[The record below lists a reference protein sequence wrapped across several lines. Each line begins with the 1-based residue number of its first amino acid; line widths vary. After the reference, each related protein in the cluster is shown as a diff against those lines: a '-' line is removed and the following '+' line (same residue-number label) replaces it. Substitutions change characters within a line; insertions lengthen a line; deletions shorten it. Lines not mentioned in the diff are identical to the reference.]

1 MAQRREG
8 NWYTQEM
15 LTLIADCFGRNILF
29 PLRDDLTELRGGSLP
44 DNTIY
49 LPYKGVSR
57 HHFTLNKQD
66 SKWILRDLG
75 SKNGTM
81 LNGKL
86 ITEASIKT
94 GDVIQAGIIQLLVK
108 PAREEV
114 QPLQL
119 SETQSLRHDP
129 ETDRVGHVP
138 VSEEEHIFTF
148 HQLRFPEGFIPGKS
162 AAMGNVFQKLQA
174 IADSDVN
181 VLLIG
186 ETGVGKEMF
195 AQTLHQSSKRSQGPF
210 VAVNC
215 AAIPADLAEAE
226 LFGIGEKVATD
237 VSARKGKILL
247 AHQGTLF
254 LDELSSFPE
263 SLQAKILRTI
273 EDHAIYPVGEHKA
286 QISNFR
292 LISATNQNPK
302 DLIEKGKLR
311 EDLYHRIATVEI
323 QIPALRERKGDLEL
337 LIMGLLQNLSR
348 NEGKYIPGISQ
359 PLFAALHGYS
369 YPGNVRELRNILSAM
384 VALAHPGE
392 VLDLHLLPEKVRDR
406 NLKEDMD
413 NILQED
419 LGKDSIHL
427 HETIDEVTRKL
438 IQHALKLHQGNITRA
453 AQYLNVTPFG
463 MRKMMKRLSIS
474 KDHPQ

>member
-1 MAQRREG
+1 
-8 NWYTQEM
+8 M
-15 LTLIADCFGRNILF
+15 LTLIADCFGRSILF
-29 PLRDDLTELRGGSLP
+29 PLREDLTELRGGSLP

-57 HHFTLNKQD
+57 HHFSITRQD

-81 LNGKL
+81 LNGKQ
-86 ITEASIKT
+86 ITEATIKT
-94 GDVIQAGIIQLLVK
+94 GDMIQAGIIQLAVK
-108 PAREEV
+108 SAREEV
-114 QPLQL
+114 QPLKL
-119 SETQSLRHDP
+119 SDTQSLRRDP

-138 VSEEEHIFTF
+138 VGTEEQIFSF
-148 HQLRFPEGFIPGKS
+148 QKLRFPEGFIPGKS
-162 AAMGNVFQKLQA
+162 AAMENAFQKVQA

-195 AQTLHQSSKRSQGPF
+195 AQTLHQSGKRAKGPF

-237 VSARKGKILL
+237 VNARKGKMLL

-254 LDELSSFPE
+254 LDELSSFSE
-263 SLQAKILRTI
+263 GLQAKILRAI
-273 EDHAIYPVGEHKA
+273 EDHAIYPVGEHRA
-286 QISNFR
+286 HVSDFR
-292 LISATNQNPK
+292 LIAATNQNPK
-302 DLIEKGKLR
+302 ELIGKGKLR

-323 QIPALRERKGDLEL
+323 QIPPLRERKGDLEL
-337 LIMGLLQNLSR
+337 LIMGLLQNLSKK
-348 NEGKYIPGISQ
+348 EGKYIAGISQ
-359 PLFAALHGYS
+359 PLFASLHEYS

-392 VLDLHLLPEKVRDR
+392 VLDLQLLPEKVRDR
-406 NLKEDMD
+406 N
-413 NILQED
+413 IQED
-419 LGKDSIHL
+419 VDHVIQSDREKGSIHL

-438 IQHALKLHQGNITRA
+438 ILHALKLHQGNITKA
-453 AQYLNVTPFG
+453 ARYLNVTPFG
-463 MRKMMKRLSIS
+463 MRKMMKRLGINPS
-474 KDHPQ
+474 

>member
-1 MAQRREG
+1 M
-8 NWYTQEM
+8 
-15 LTLIADCFGRNILF
+15 F
-29 PLRDDLTELRGGSLP
+29 PLREDLKEVRGGSLP

-57 HHFTLNKQD
+57 HHFTISKQGA
-66 SKWILRDLG
+66 KWILRDLG

-81 LNGKL
+81 LNGKV

-94 GDVIQAGIIQLLVK
+94 GDIIQAGIIQLTVK
-108 PAREEV
+108 TAKEEV

-119 SETQSLRHDP
+119 SETQSLRRDP

-138 VSEEEHIFTF
+138 VGEEEHIFSF
-148 HQLRFPEGFIPGKS
+148 QQLQFPEGFIPGKS
-162 AAMGNVFQKLQA
+162 VAMENAFQKLQA
-174 IADSDVN
+174 IAESDVN
-181 VLLIG
+181 VLFIG

-195 AQTLHQSSKRSQGPF
+195 AQTLHQSGKRAKGPF

-226 LFGIGEKVATD
+226 LFGIGEKVATN
-237 VSARKGKILL
+237 VSGRKGKMLL

-263 SLQAKILRTI
+263 GLQAKILRAI
-273 EDHAIYPVGEHKA
+273 EDHAIYPVGEHRP
-286 QISNFR
+286 QISDFR

-302 DLIEKGKLR
+302 ELIPKGKLR

-323 QIPALRERKGDLEL
+323 QIPALRDRKGDLEL
-337 LIMGLLQNLSR
+337 LIMGLLQNLSKK
-348 NEGKYIPGISQ
+348 EGKYIPGISQ
-359 PLFAALHGYS
+359 PLFAALNDYS
-369 YPGNVRELRNILSAM
+369 YPGNVRELRNILSSM

-406 NLKEDMD
+406 NVQEDMD
-413 NILQED
+413 HVVQSD
-419 LGKDSIHL
+419 LEKASINL

-438 IQHALKLHQGNITRA
+438 ILHSLKLHQGNIARA
-453 AQYLNVTPFG
+453 AHYLKITPFG
-463 MRKMMKRLSIS
+463 MRKMMKRLGLNKES
-474 KDHPQ
+474 